1 MDQIPKGRLYTLT
14 RHENSGLVN
23 FDSNKDSISSIADIF
38 PLMFFLVSALV
49 SLTTMTRMVE
59 EQRSQSGTLR
69 ALGYSKWDVMK
80 QYIIYVIF
88 ATFFACILGIVLE
101 HNFSHVLFIIYII

>member
-1 MDQIPKGRLYTLT
+1 
-14 RHENSGLVN
+14 
-23 FDSNKDSISSIADIF
+23 
-38 PLMFFLVSALV
+38 
-49 SLTTMTRMVE
+49 MTRMVE

-88 ATFFACILGIVLE
+88 ATFFACILGIVSGTQ
-101 HNFSHVLFIIYII
+101 FFPRIIYYLYNLMLFLSNI

>member
-1 MDQIPKGRLYTLT
+1 MNY
-14 RHENSGLVN
+14 
-23 FDSNKDSISSIADIF
+23 DSNVDSISSIADIF

-69 ALGYSKWDVMK
+69 ALGYSKWDVIK
-80 QYIIYVIF
+80 QYIVYVIF
-88 ATFFACILGIVLE
+88 ATFFGRLE
-101 HNFSHVLFIIYII
+101 DGTFLTII